1 MSSNPTKYNNAQ
13 VVLHWLVALLVLFML
28 FMGNFVLAQTPNT
41 DPTKIFALRGHIIFG
56 GVILLLTLIRLV
68 WRRMSPQPPHA
79 ETGNT
84 LLDKLGVAAHYALN
98 IVVLLV
104 AASGI
109 GIALQAGLPD
119 IVFGGQGTLPQDFWS
134 YTPRVAHGILTKLL
148 VALVALHVVGAL
160 YHQFLLKDRLFA
172 RVWFGK
178 SKV

>member
-1 MSSNPTKYNNAQ
+1 MLSNSTKYNNVQ

-56 GVILLLTLIRLV
+56 GVILLLTLLRLV

-79 ETGNT
+79 VTGNT

-98 IVVLLV
+98 ILVLLV

-119 IVFGGQGTLPQDFWS
+119 IVFGGQGTSSPGFLELHATCCSWNPYQ
-134 YTPRVAHGILTKLL
+134 TAGRVSSAPCRGGL
-148 VALVALHVVGAL
+148 VPPV
-160 YHQFLLKDRLFA
+160 FA
-172 RVWFGK
+172 KGSAVCSGMVR
-178 SKV
+178 